1 MKIFRKKNTFNQHE
15 PLVTIAILSWNR
27 FYYLKAT
34 IESAKKCII
43 YPRIEWIVSDNKS
56 IEPGLK
62 EYIESLDWIDVKI
75 FRKQSHADAMNE
87 IVRIAKGKYVLIW
100 PEDIQFV
107 RKGRWLVDIIEIL
120 ENHPWVGSVGINY
133 LRRSTNQSLFTFR
146 RFISWK
152 FIVKEFFYFRWNFR
166 FQKVLKSERGLEIRT
181 LGHLWPGICGSGIPT
196 LTRVNVWKN
205 LGNWRATEK
214 RSFKNIIDSSLGA
227 ETDMVQ
233 RFYKHRKPLQQAVM
247 ISPVAADIITDPIGS
262 KAKIRGNKRYGVY
275 FRPKQG
281 VYYYKIDMSEES
293 FMRSYKVPECFE
305 DHIEPIGFNLPF
317 DNNGNLLKANNI
329 NLDVVEEIIKKISDD
344 NNL

>member
-1 MKIFRKKNTFNQHE
+1 MKIFKKKNTFNQHE

-62 EYIESLDWIDVKI
+62 EYIESLDKKNKSFLNI
-75 FRKQSHADAMNE
+75 
-87 IVRIAKGKYVLIW
+87 LIW
-100 PEDIQFV
+100 PEEIQFV

-233 RFYKHRKPLQQAVM
+233 RFYKHRKPLQHGG
-247 ISPVAADIITDPIGS
+247 D
-262 KAKIRGNKRYGVY
+262 
-275 FRPKQG
+275 
-281 VYYYKIDMSEES
+281 
-293 FMRSYKVPECFE
+293 
-305 DHIEPIGFNLPF
+305 
-317 DNNGNLLKANNI
+317 LL
-329 NLDVVEEIIKKISDD
+329 
-344 NNL
+344 